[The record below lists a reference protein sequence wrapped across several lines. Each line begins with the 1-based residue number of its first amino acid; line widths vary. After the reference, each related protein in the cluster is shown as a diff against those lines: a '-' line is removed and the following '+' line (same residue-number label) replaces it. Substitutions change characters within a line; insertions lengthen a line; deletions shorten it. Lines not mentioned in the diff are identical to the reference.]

1 MKTFKLMATCAAG
14 IEALVGKELKDM
26 GYTCQVENG
35 KVLFEGT
42 AYDIAKTNL
51 WLRTADRIKIIF
63 GTFKARTFDELFEKT
78 KALPWEDMLPL
89 DANFPV
95 SGKSVK
101 STLHH
106 VPSCQSITKKAI
118 VTRLSN
124 YYHRKTKLAET
135 GAVYPIEVS
144 VLKDVVTLTLDTTG
158 SSLFKR
164 GYRTEKG
171 GAPLK
176 ENMAAALIQLTTWFP
191 DRPLY
196 DPTCGS
202 GTIPIEAALIG
213 LNIAP
218 GLNRHFACET
228 WDIFDNDIFEQVR
241 QDAKNQIKKDVT
253 LDITGTDID
262 GSMIEIAKRNAEKA
276 GVSEHIQFKQMQLSD
291 FKTKKEFGILI
302 SNPPYGDRLLD
313 EDKVHHL
320 YQQMG
325 QTYAHIPTW
334 SKYILTSDLAFETY
348 YGQQATKKRKLYN
361 GAIRTDYFQFWGL
374 RPKKNTEQ

>member
-1 MKTFKLMATCAAG
+1 MTTFKLMATCAAG
-14 IEALVGKELKDM
+14 IEALVGNELKAM
-26 GYTCQVENG
+26 GYTVQVENG

-42 AYDIAKTNL
+42 IEDIAKTNL

-63 GTFKARTFDELFEKT
+63 GTFTAKTFDQLFEKT
-78 KALPWEDMLPL
+78 KALPWETILPM

-106 VPSCQSITKKAI
+106 VPSAQAITKKAI

-124 YYHRKTKLAET
+124 YYHRKTKLPET
-135 GAVYPIEVS
+135 GAVYPIEVAI
-144 VLKDVVTLTLDTTG
+144 LKDVVTLTLDTSG

-164 GYRTEKG
+164 GYRSEKG

-218 GLNRHFACET
+218 GLNRQFACEL
-228 WDIFDNDIFEQVR
+228 WRMFENDVFETARKQARSV
-241 QDAKNQIKKDVT
+241 IKTDVS
-253 LDITGTDID
+253 LDILGADID
-262 GSMIEIAKRNAEKA
+262 ASMIEIAKENAKKA
-276 GVSEHIQFKQMQLSD
+276 GVADHITFKQMQLKD
-291 FKTKKEFGILI
+291 FRTTKEFGILI
-302 SNPPYGDRLLD
+302 ANPPYGDRLLD
-313 EDKVHHL
+313 ENKVHAL
-320 YQQMG
+320 YRDMG
-325 QTYAHIPTW
+325 ETYERIPTW
-334 SKYILTSDLAFETY
+334 SKYILTSDLTFEDH
-348 YGQQATKKRKLYN
+348 YGSKATKKRKLYN
-361 GAIRTDYFQFWGL
+361 GAIRTDYYQYWGL
-374 RPKKNTEQ
+374 RPKREEQ

>member
-1 MKTFKLMATCAAG
+1 MKTYQLMATCAAG
-14 IEALVGKELKDM
+14 IEALVGNELKAL
-26 GYTCQVENG
+26 GYTVQVENG

-42 AYDIAKTNL
+42 IHDIARTNV

-63 GTFKARTFDELFEKT
+63 GSFKAKTFDELFEKT

-106 VPSCQSITKKAI
+106 VPSAQAITKKAI

-124 YYHRKTKLAET
+124 YYHRQTKLPET
-135 GAVYPIEVS
+135 GAVYPIEIS
-144 VLKDVVTLTLDTTG
+144 ILKDVATLTLDTSG

-164 GYRTEKG
+164 GYRSEKG

-218 GLNRHFACET
+218 GLNRNFAFES
-228 WDIFDNDIFEQVR
+228 WRIFQNDTLKHVKE
-241 QDAKNQIKKDVT
+241 DAKKQIKTDIT
-253 LDITGTDID
+253 LDILGADID
-262 GSMIEIAKRNAEKA
+262 ASMIEIAKENAKRA
-276 GVSEHIQFKQMQLSD
+276 GVDQHITFKQMQLKD
-291 FKTKKEFGILI
+291 FRTKKEFGILI
-302 SNPPYGDRLLD
+302 ANPPYGDRLLD
-313 EDKVHHL
+313 EEKVHAL
-320 YQQMG
+320 YRDMG
-325 QTYAHIPTW
+325 ETYAALPTW
-334 SKYILTSDLAFETY
+334 SKYILTSDLTFEDH
-348 YGQQATKKRKLYN
+348 YGSKATKKRKLYN
-361 GAIRTDYFQFWGL
+361 GAIRTDYYQYWGI
-374 RPKKNTEQ
+374 RPKRDKNV